1 MPQVNKS
8 ALVPYPAGAMYALVN
23 DIESYPDF
31 LPWCRS
37 AHILISEED
46 QLQASIA
53 IAKGPLQKSF
63 VTRNT
68 GCARK
73 TAIEIQL
80 VDGPFRKLDGLW
92 RFEALDEQA
101 SKVALS
107 LDFEF
112 SSRLLALSV
121 GPVFQQIGNTMVDA
135 FCRRA
140 RQLYG

>member
-1 MPQVNKS
+1 MPQVKKS

-23 DIESYPDF
+23 DIESYPEF
-31 LPWCRS
+31 LPWCCAAR
-37 AHILISEED
+37 ILTRKAD

-63 VTRNT
+63 VTRN
-68 GCARK
+68 RLRPE

-80 VDGPFRKLDGLW
+80 VDGPFRKLDGMW
-92 RFEALDEQA
+92 RFEALDERA
-101 SKVALS
+101 SKVALN